1 MGIVSLNTKSTSHT
15 PSAPLPPLSRGESQR
30 AQGKKMK
37 EKSFEEQLEWLK
49 KKNEELD
56 RRDEMVARV
65 EDLINTHIDNEFEKI
80 QQYLD
85 KEKPKTEVKIAA
97 EIDNSF
103 TRIFEAEAQWL
114 KKRERIGVK
123 IENKEIIERRSKM
136 TKEKMKKLRELIKA
150 TEEYLAKLP
159 DIEHDEKQSVYNYYS
174 KDVGWTF
181 LCRDIS
187 QAIHTVK
194 EWGNHLSYRLK
205 KAIRNQIN
213 EEITDEVYERFMNEE
228 EGDE

>member
-1 MGIVSLNTKSTSHT
+1 MTIEGRATDGFVGFLKRSCTGDENEILNKIWNLKYREAYDMVSENHKSSSWRTYT
-15 PSAPLPPLSRGESQR
+15 L
-30 AQGKKMK
+30 
-37 EKSFEEQLEWLK
+37 
-49 KKNEELD
+49 
-56 RRDEMVARV
+56 
-65 EDLINTHIDNEFEKI
+65 
-80 QQYLD
+80 
-85 KEKPKTEVKIAA
+85 
-97 EIDNSF
+97 
-103 TRIFEAEAQWL
+103 
-114 KKRERIGVK
+114 
-123 IENKEIIERRSKM
+123 NKEIIERRSKM
-136 TKEKMKKLRELIKA
+136 TKEEKKKLRELIKA